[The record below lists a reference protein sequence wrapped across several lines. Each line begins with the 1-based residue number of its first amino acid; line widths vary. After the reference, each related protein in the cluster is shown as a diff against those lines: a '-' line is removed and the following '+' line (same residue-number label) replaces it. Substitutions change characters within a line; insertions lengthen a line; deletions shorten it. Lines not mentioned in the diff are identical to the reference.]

1 MQDLIY
7 EPPRGYLCTPRAGVF
22 LGMSGRTLEKHRTY
36 GTGPRFSKLGGK
48 VVYKID
54 DLKEWADSAARAS
67 TADPGFGEIIST
79 TQSHSLHTQRYGG
92 YSRRGSWGR

>member
-1 MQDLIY
+1 
-7 EPPRGYLCTPRAGVF
+7 
-22 LGMSGRTLEKHRTY
+22 MSGRTLEKHRTY

-67 TADPGFGEIIST
+67 TADPGFGEITAT
-79 TQSHSLHTQRYGG
+79 TRS
-92 YSRRGSWGR
+92 YSRTMSGYVGYPER